1 MGEPCTI
8 HLNNRHINSVEVP
21 KITRV
26 AAGEN
31 LYIKFI
37 NHGAPMHLTLRA
49 LNGNNFTDFFHAN
62 IYVPDFQKIKIP
74 IKEYAPEGT
83 FIIQV
88 IVGYGMHAE
97 DCEIE
102 VIRPP
107 APKEFS
113 ESPDLSDLD
122 RPERDRTVPVMHLLP
137 VALTMALS
145 VFLYVLW
152 LSTEAVIYNYVA
164 YILMILGV
172 AAAWLSRR

>member
-37 NHGAPMHLTLRA
+37 NHGAPTHLTLRA
-49 LNGNNFTDFFHAN
+49 LNGNNYTDFFHAN

-74 IKEYAPEGT
+74 IKEFAPEGS
-83 FIIQV
+83 FVIQV

-97 DCEIE
+97 DCTID
-102 VIRPP
+102 VIRPS
-107 APKEFS
+107 APEEFS
-113 ESPDLSDLD
+113 ASPDLPDLD
-122 RPERDRTVPVMHLLP
+122 RPDRDRTVPVMQLLP
-137 VALTMALS
+137 LVLTMALS
-145 VFLYVLW
+145 LFLYALW
-152 LSTEAVIYNYVA
+152 LSTETAIYNYVA
-164 YILMILGV
+164 YVLMILGV
-172 AAAWLSRR
+172 TAAWSSRR

>member
-31 LYIKFI
+31 LYIKFM

-49 LNGNNFTDFFHAN
+49 VNGNKFTDFFHAN

-74 IKEYAPEGT
+74 INDFAPEGT
-83 FIIQV
+83 FIIEV

-97 DCEIE
+97 QCEIE

-107 APKEFS
+107 APKDFS
-113 ESPDLSDLD
+113 ESPDLPDLD
-122 RPERDRTVPVMHLLP
+122 TPEHDRSVPVMQLLP
-137 VALTMALS
+137 VVLTVALS
-145 VFLYVLW
+145 IFLYILW
-152 LSTEAVIYNYVA
+152 FATEAVVYNYVA
-164 YILMILGV
+164 YVLMILGV
-172 AAAWLSRR
+172 AAAWSSRR